1 MLFDLSAKPDLDAFP
16 NLLEFALSSEPRNP
30 SPARLPIFAIE
41 GTDATLT
48 YSRPTAVGDVTF
60 TIEKW
65 SEPDEWLSADFSEE
79 IVSEDGGSRV
89 VKDRVP
95 LNGATE
101 MMLRL
106 RVSRP
111 AQ

>member
-1 MLFDLSAKPDLDAFP
+1 MTC
-16 NLLEFALSSEPRNP
+16 
-30 SPARLPIFAIE
+30 LPIFGIE
-41 GTDATLT
+41 GTNAALT
-48 YSRPTAVGDVTF
+48 YTRPIAIGDGIY

-65 SEPDEWLSADFSEE
+65 TAPNDWTSVNFSEN
-79 IVSEDGGSRV
+79 ILSDDGTFRI